1 MKNILLTLLAIF
13 SIVSTNY
20 AQCDLEILNYDMET
34 LEVTI
39 AVNNG
44 FGCNPNDLTDDVIDS
59 FILSVTSQN
68 LQQDEFACGLPG
80 SFNYPGFV
88 LQNYFPNNF
97 EYFNIYIPDNNNCSI
112 YHSFDNVLNFFHSQV
127 NNNKKVFFIHCYY
140 GASRSAILVLLL
152 LIKYYNLSF
161 DNAKLLLEEK
171 RKIVNINTTFLKELE
186 LYLQPE
192 F

>member
-1 MKNILLTLLAIF
+1 MSNILALMRITRDKFYDYYKNGIDRGVKREKKDDWKIKKIYNFFCQPDLIYDNNVKIYLGNSYNAANFNTLNNLNIEC
-13 SIVSTNY
+13 IINVSN
-20 AQCDLEILNYDMET
+20 EI
-34 LEVTI
+34 
-39 AVNNG
+39 
-44 FGCNPNDLTDDVIDS
+44 
-59 FILSVTSQN
+59 
-68 LQQDEFACGLPG
+68 
-80 SFNYPGFV
+80 
-88 LQNYFPNNF
+88 QNYFPNNF

-140 GASRSAILVLLL
+140 GASRSAIIVLLL